1 MTNYPSDELP
11 TTEAMHEMA
20 LEAARTIMRLP
31 SAKVQGYGSGW
42 PDWLRDADLAYGYNQ
57 ERVRLGPPSGREIDR
72 LDRFIDLIWSL
83 EDPEDSKIVMTVAFS
98 AQKNGWPRT
107 RGPQW
112 SKIAR
117 NVFGV
122 HVDTLKT
129 RYGAALER
137 FRVAAGRV
145 TAE

>member
-1 MTNYPSDELP
+1 MTYHFDELP

-31 SAKVQGYGSGW
+31 SAGARGYGSGW
-42 PDWLRDADLAYGYNQ
+42 PDWLRDAELAYGYNQ
-57 ERVRLGPPSGREIDR
+57 ERVKLGPPTGREIDR
-72 LDRFIDLIWSL
+72 LDEFINLIWAV
-83 EDPEDSKIVMTVAFS
+83 EPTDAKIVMTVAFS
-98 AQKNGWPRT
+98 AQRNGWPRT

-112 SKIAR
+112 SKVAR
-117 NVFGV
+117 NIFGV

-137 FRVAAGRV
+137 FRVASGRV
-145 TAE
+145 ATL